1 MLQGKCDFII
11 MLRTGSY
18 YLHKVKLKVFD
29 FFLKIEAWN
38 IEKLAFVCDYNGL
51 YAEKYMFRKCKR
63 WQISNAKAIFKD
75 GKSR

>member
-1 MLQGKCDFII
+1 
-11 MLRTGSY
+11 
-18 YLHKVKLKVFD
+18 VFD
-29 FFLKIEAWN
+29 FFLKIEVWN